1 MRTEILLTELDDLM
15 FEDSLISV
23 IVGTLEEII
32 RKIN

>member
-1 MRTEILLTELDDLM
+1 MKMEILLTEIDDMM